1 MEMASAHNGVQAL
14 LNGHDWYHIT
24 TPLDYV
30 RATLWCL
37 ANFLTATAY
46 FLIPYEL
53 RAWRKALPFRATS
66 LIVMLFIAFIAL
78 CGASHFA
85 MLFIMQTGPWW
96 AILLV
101 YLPMAAVS
109 LATVAVLR
117 VNRKL
122 ILSVLQS
129 VGAALKAHT

>member
-1 MEMASAHNGVQAL
+1 MEMASMHQGVQAL
-14 LNGHDWYHIT
+14 MNSHEWYRLD

-30 RATLWCL
+30 RALLWCL

-46 FLIPYEL
+46 FLIPNEL
-53 RAWRKALPFRATS
+53 RAWRKALPFPATS

-96 AILLV
+96 ATLLI

-117 VNRKL
+117 VNRRL

-129 VGAALKAHT
+129 VGDALKAQS

>member
-1 MEMASAHNGVQAL
+1 MEMASTHDSVQAL
-14 LNGHDWYHIT
+14 MNGHDWYHIV

-30 RATLWCL
+30 RAVLWCL
-37 ANFLTATAY
+37 ANFLTAVAY
-46 FLIPYEL
+46 FLIPNEL
-53 RAWRKALPFRATS
+53 RAWRKALPFPATS

-96 AILLV
+96 ATLLI

-117 VNRKL
+117 VNRRL
-122 ILSVLQS
+122 ILSILQS
-129 VGAALKAHT
+129 VGAALKAQT